1 VGHPKIGRAGP
12 EPRAVAVCGDRRPRA
27 PHRHP
32 EVLPVADSKEYYS
45 FEEVM
50 KDLALE
56 ESELKRLVSAGE
68 IRAFRDK
75 NTMRFKAEDVAR
87 LKTTRPE
94 DDTGL
99 DDLELDLD
107 DAAASHV
114 EPALSDELV
123 LEDTTVETTADV
135 VELDLAAEPSEVSTA
150 RTRVVREA
158 APRRARAV
166 VVEEVEPKDNPLV
179 VIALIVGVALL
190 LVANFVVFDAVTGV
204 QSNPLSAAVANMFG

>member
-1 VGHPKIGRAGP
+1 M
-12 EPRAVAVCGDRRPRA
+12 
-27 PHRHP
+27 
-32 EVLPVADSKEYYS
+32 ADSKEYYS

-135 VELDLAAEPSEVSTA
+135 VELDLAAEPAEAAPA
-150 RTRVVREA
+150 RTRAAREA
-158 APRRARAV
+158 APRRVKAV
-166 VVEEVEPKDNPLV
+166 AVEEVEPKDNPLV

-204 QSNPLSAAVANMFG
+204 HSNPLSAAVANMFG